1 MGSNTVLYRVKMNLC
16 HECDC
21 GSLAEEGCPDCHQH
35 PGHHQEGPDQGLGG
49 ADEGCQGGKPGEYL
63 VRNSAQRGQRL
74 GCNLVTIKRDQMKM
88 DRKDTRATGTGPE
101 LVTAESYVGL

>member
-1 MGSNTVLYRVKMNLC
+1 MNPC

-49 ADEGCQGGKPGEYL
+49 ADERRNLGAASRTHCQKLYPTGY
-63 VRNSAQRGQRL
+63 RL
-74 GCNLVTIKRDQMKM
+74 GCNLVTIKRDQMRM
-88 DRKDTRATGTGPE
+88 DKKDQSHRDWARINDSCN
-101 LVTAESYVGL
+101 LCRFIASFLANI

>member
-1 MGSNTVLYRVKMNLC
+1 MSAGTWELPAVR
-16 HECDC
+16 
-21 GSLAEEGCPDCHQH
+21 
-35 PGHHQEGPDQGLGG
+35 
-49 ADEGCQGGKPGEYL
+49 L

-74 GCNLVTIKRDQMKM
+74 GCNLVTIKRDQMRM